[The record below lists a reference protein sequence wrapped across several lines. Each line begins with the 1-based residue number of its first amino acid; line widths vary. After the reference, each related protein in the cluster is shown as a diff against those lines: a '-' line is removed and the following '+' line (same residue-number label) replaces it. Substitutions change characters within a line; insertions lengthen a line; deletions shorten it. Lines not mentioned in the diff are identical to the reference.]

1 MNKRLFRRSVFSG
14 VAIGALIFTGAANA
28 QETDTTDNSEDVV
41 TTIDEKPAE
50 DEARQ
55 EKIVVTGSLL
65 ARDEFASSSPIQVIT
80 AEVATLEGLVDTAAL
95 LQGSSL
101 ASGSTQLNNTFQ
113 NFVTNGGIGAQTID
127 LRGCGDTRTLVLI
140 DGKRPGPSGTRGSI
154 AALDLNVLP
163 QSIISRV
170 EVLKDG
176 ASTIYG
182 SDAVCGV
189 VNIITRDAVD
199 SLELNFDVTRPFDSG
214 GEQYGV
220 SAAWGFDLGDNANF
234 TISAEYRL
242 SEELDTSERSYL
254 DCPRDLV
261 RDPNGGGLL
270 DRLNFSATATDP
282 NYNCSNLYHNTAMEY
297 FSGAR
302 LVPSPDGMTVAIPG
316 IGTSIPGY
324 RPRVGTGV
332 AGDGSLY
339 YEDILDAPFLD
350 NQDFI
355 PRNQNLSIF
364 ATADVDLGG
373 IAWDTELLYSR
384 RETDVEGWRQ
394 FFPYVGGNM
403 NLAATS
409 EALQA
414 FYGLDAATAEAYAPY
429 YTDLLTYY
437 GDASYTNDLE
447 SLVRPVMPYP
457 TEDHV
462 AIDYYYLSSSLS
474 GGFTPGFMDGW
485 SWKIDGTYSRGEGTY
500 GGNEILISKSG
511 DWNYDGTDWNND
523 GVDELVAPPTIN
535 YLDPAILS
543 GQDVDALVAAVGG
556 YQEGN
561 TVYEQTTITAVLAG
575 ELFDLPAGPLGL
587 GVGAEYREFSID
599 DQPGELTQSG
609 DIWGSSTAGP
619 TKGTNS
625 VSEVFAEISVPLL
638 KGAPLAEDVEFSGSI
653 RAFDYDIG
661 GSDSIYKLG
670 LNWQVNPVF
679 RVRSSYGTSYR
690 APALFEL
697 FLEDQTG
704 FRDQIEIDPCIDWG
718 QSNNPNIRANCAAAG
733 IPDDFGGGASSALVI
748 TSGGGDQLKPETGDT
763 FTAGVIWTPTFADLN
778 IALDYYEIEIKD
790 QITSLTAGQIVGG
803 CYGTSV
809 YPNDF
814 CDMFE
819 RGPATGTAPF
829 AIDNVRAPT
838 LNVDSQSQSGLDL
851 EVRYT
856 KEFNFGTLTADSSV
870 NWAFERYI
878 NVFGA
883 GFVSGIEN
891 NDFNGTVGYPSVVGD
906 ASIRLDRGDW
916 TYTWFTNFVGRQ
928 DDNRYFD
935 DDLNQ
940 PVSYFGIP
948 GLYTASTEATWTH
961 GFSVRWQGDTWS
973 ITGGVRNVFDE
984 APPLV
989 SPDVVTTSAG
999 NTPLSATSYDVR
1011 GRRAFVSVS
1020 KKF

>member
-1 MNKRLFRRSVFSG
+1 MNKKSFRWSIFGGAAVSALVLSG
-14 VAIGALIFTGAANA
+14 VAQA
-28 QETDTTDNSEDVV
+28 QEDATEVPGAVSSVTEDEIAV
-41 TTIDEKPAE
+41 IDETPAQ

-113 NFVTNGGIGAQTID
+113 NYVTNGGIGAQTID

-140 DGKRPGPSGTRGSI
+140 DGKRPGASGTRGAI

-189 VNIITRDAVD
+189 VNIITRDTVD
-199 SLELNFDVTRPFDSG
+199 DLELNFQATRPFDTG
-214 GEQYGV
+214 GEQYNISG
-220 SAAWGFDLGDNANF
+220 AWGFDLGDNANF

-254 DCPRDLV
+254 DCPRDYV
-261 RDPNGGGLL
+261 RDPDTGALL

-282 NYNCSNLYHNTAMEY
+282 NVNCYNLYFNTVIDA
-297 FSGAR
+297 FSGER
-302 LVPSPDGMTVAIPG
+302 LVPSPEGTTIPTIFG
-316 IGTSIPGY
+316 GAIPGY
-324 RPRVGTGV
+324 RPRIGTGV

-339 YEDILDAPFLD
+339 FEDILDAPFLD

-355 PRNQNLSIF
+355 PRNENISIF
-364 ATADVDLGG
+364 GTADVDIGG
-373 IAWDTELLYSR
+373 MTWDTEALFSR

-394 FFPYVGGNM
+394 FFPLIGSAINPAG
-403 NLAATS
+403 S
-409 EALQA
+409 S
-414 FYGLDAATAEAYAPY
+414 
-429 YTDLLTYY
+429 YY
-437 GDASYTNDLE
+437 GYIGDPAYSNSME
-447 SLVRPVMPYP
+447 SLVRPVLAYP
-457 TEDHV
+457 TEDNV

-474 GGFTPGFMDGW
+474 GGFNPGFLDSW

-511 DWNYDGTDWNND
+511 DWAYDGVADTDGD
-523 GVDELVAPPTIN
+523 GTPDLVAPPTIN
-535 YLDPAILS
+535 LLDPAFLS
-543 GQDVDALVAAVGG
+543 GENTDALVAAIGG
-556 YQEGN
+556 YQEGE
-561 TVYEQTTITAVLAG
+561 TVYEQTTFTAVLAG
-575 ELFDLPAGPLGL
+575 ELFELPAGPVGL

-599 DQPGELTQSG
+599 DQPGALTQSG

-619 TKGTNS
+619 TVGTNS
-625 VSEVFAEISVPLL
+625 VTEMFAEVSVPLI
-638 KGAPLAEDVEFSGSI
+638 KGAPLAEDVEFSGSV

-661 GSDSIYKLG
+661 GSDSIYKVG
-670 LNWQVNPVF
+670 LNWQINPVF
-679 RVRSSYGTSYR
+679 RARSSYGTSYR

-704 FRDQIEIDPCIDWG
+704 FVGQTAIDPCVDWG

-733 IPDDFGGGASSALVI
+733 IPDNYAGGGSSALVI
-748 TSGGGDQLKPETGDT
+748 TSGGGELLEPETGDT

-778 IALDYYEIEIKD
+778 IALDYYEIEIND
-790 QITSLTAGQIVGG
+790 QITSLSAAQIVGG
-803 CYGTSV
+803 CYATSV

-814 CDMFE
+814 CDLFE
-819 RGPATGTAPF
+819 RAPGTDPVAPYSL
-829 AIDNVRAPT
+829 DNIQAPT

-851 EVRYT
+851 EIRYT
-856 KEFNFGTLTADSSV
+856 NEFNFGTVTFDGSV

-883 GFVSGIEN
+883 DFVSGIED
-891 NDFNGTVGYPSVVGD
+891 NDFNGTIGYPSVVGD
-906 ASIRLDRGDW
+906 ASLRLDRGDW
-916 TYTWFTNFVGRQ
+916 TYTWFTDFIGRQ
-928 DDNRYFD
+928 DNNRYFTND
-935 DDLNQ
+935 YNEPQ
-940 PVSYFGIP
+940 SYYGLS
-948 GLYTASTEATWTH
+948 GLYTVNTEATWTH
-961 GFSVRWQGDTWS
+961 GLSVRWQGDTWS

-989 SPDVVTTSAG
+989 SDIITTSAG
-999 NTPLSATSYDVR
+999 NVPLNATGYDYR

-1020 KKF
+1020 KSF